1 MELCETPFHL
11 CHILQQGP
19 HIGIVISATR
29 LEVSEGRAAGLEFP
43 EWPVRALID
52 TGASLTIINPQIA
65 ATCKLKQTGRSKI
78 NAVGGEA
85 GEFGEYAAAIS
96 FPDTGLPA
104 FEAIRVVACPII
116 HQPFFSCLIG
126 RDILSKW
133 LFIYDGRTG
142 QVEIRS

>member
-1 MELCETPFHL
+1 MRLPFTAATL
-11 CHILQQGP
+11 LQQGP

-43 EWPVRALID
+43 ELPVKALID

-65 ATCKLKQTGRSKI
+65 TTCKLKQTGRAKI

-85 GEFGEYAAAIS
+85 GEFGEYAAAIYL
-96 FPDTGLPA
+96 PDTGLPA

-116 HQPFFSCLIG
+116 RQPFFSCLIG